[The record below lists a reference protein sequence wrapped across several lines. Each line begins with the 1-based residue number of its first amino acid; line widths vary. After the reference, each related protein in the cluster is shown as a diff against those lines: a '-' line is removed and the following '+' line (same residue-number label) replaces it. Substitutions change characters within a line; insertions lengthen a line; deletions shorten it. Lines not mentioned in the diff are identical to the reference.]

1 MTDAAAWIVVRLGF
15 VLVPAWIV
23 AAVAAAHYLPGITQ
37 GASNPLGGLVP
48 GGAAAI
54 GTQEREARAFGSTI
68 LTRVVVVQHRDRP
81 LTRRQLDR
89 TAKAALTVDR
99 HRSHLLRHI
108 AFAAPLLS
116 RDRTTTVTYL
126 YFAPHVS
133 AGAQLALAQ
142 TFARGL
148 DPPALRTGALLAR
161 TSEFDRIERGL
172 PWVTLATIG
181 LIAVILLVAFRS
193 PVPAVVVLG
202 AAAVS
207 YTISVRLLSW
217 LASHEHRSLPKEVE
231 PVLVALLLGLLT
243 DYVVFL
249 VSGMQRRL
257 AEGESRFEAAEGT
270 TRENLPVVF
279 TAGMIVALG
288 SATVVVG
295 HLDVFRSFGPAMGLT
310 VLVTVAV
317 ALTFVPG
324 VLALLG
330 PVLFWPATPSP
341 AHDRAASARLWRLAT
356 ARPASAT
363 LATLVVAG
371 LLVASAGLVHARLG
385 FTLISGQ
392 PGSSEVRMGSD
403 NAAKG
408 FARGIVAPTELLLEG
423 KVGTRRPALAR
434 FERSLAGIP
443 SVASVLGPREQ
454 PTRRDLPVFVSRDG
468 QAARFAVV
476 LDRDPL
482 GAQAIAALDG
492 LRDRVPG
499 LLERDGLGG
508 VHASYGG
515 DTALAQET
523 VATVRSDAVR
533 VAIAVLLVNYVLLAL
548 FLRSFWTPL
557 VLLAASVLALA
568 ATLGAVTWIMQGLL
582 GHGELTYYVPFAAGV
597 LLISLGSDYNIFML
611 GAIRHAAER
620 LPLRDAIAEAAPRAS
635 STITTAGLALAGSFA
650 MLALIPLRPMREL
663 ALTLTIG
670 ILLDTFV
677 VRSILVPSLL
687 ALFRREQRGDNGVS

>member
-15 VLVPAWIV
+15 LLVPAWIV
-23 AAVAAAHYLPGITQ
+23 AAVAATHYLPGITQ
-37 GASNPLGGLVP
+37 GVSNPLGGLVP
-48 GGAAAI
+48 SGAGALA
-54 GTQEREARAFGSTI
+54 TQEREARAFGSTL

-89 TAKAALTVDR
+89 TARAALIVDR
-99 HRSHLLRHI
+99 HQSHLLRHI

-126 YFAPHVS
+126 YFERHVS
-133 AGAQLALAQ
+133 AGAQLALAS
-142 TFARGL
+142 TYAHGL
-148 DPPALRTGALLAR
+148 DPPGLRTGALLAR
-161 TSEFDRIERGL
+161 TSEFDRIEHGL
-172 PWVTLATIG
+172 PRVTLATIG
-181 LIAVILLVAFRS
+181 LIVLILLIAFRS

-217 LASHEHRSLPKEVE
+217 LARHEHRSLPKEVE

-249 VSGMQRRL
+249 VSGMRRRL

-270 TRENLPVVF
+270 TRENLPIVL

-295 HLDVFRSFGPAMGLT
+295 HLDIFRSFGPAMGLT

-324 VLALLG
+324 LLALLG
-330 PVLFWPATPSP
+330 RALFWPGAPSPTPSP
-341 AHDRAASARLWRLAT
+341 ASARLWRLAT
-356 ARPASAT
+356 ARPASAA
-363 LATLVVAG
+363 LAALVVAG

-392 PGSSEVRMGSD
+392 PRSSEVRV
-403 NAAKG
+403 AADDAGRG
-408 FARGIVAPTELLLEG
+408 FAPGIVAPTELLLEG
-423 KVGTRRPALAR
+423 RVGTRRPALAR
-434 FERSLAGIP
+434 FERSLGRVP
-443 SVASVLGPREQ
+443 SVSNVLGPRDQ

-468 QAARFAVV
+468 RAARFAVV

-482 GAQAIAALDG
+482 GAPAIAVLDR
-492 LRDRVPG
+492 LRDRVPA
-499 LLERDGLGG
+499 LLGQNGLGG
-508 VHASYGG
+508 VRPSFAG

-523 VATVRSDAVR
+523 VHTIRTDGVR

-557 VLLAASVLALA
+557 LLLSASALAVA

-582 GHGELTYYVPFAAGV
+582 GHDELTYYVPFAAGV
-597 LLISLGSDYNIFML
+597 LLISLGSDYNVFML

-620 LPLRDAIAEAAPRAS
+620 LPLRDAIAQAAPRAS
-635 STITTAGLALAGSFA
+635 ATITTAGLALAGSFA

-663 ALTLTIG
+663 ALTLALG

-687 ALFRREQRGDNGVS
+687 ALFRREQRGEDVS